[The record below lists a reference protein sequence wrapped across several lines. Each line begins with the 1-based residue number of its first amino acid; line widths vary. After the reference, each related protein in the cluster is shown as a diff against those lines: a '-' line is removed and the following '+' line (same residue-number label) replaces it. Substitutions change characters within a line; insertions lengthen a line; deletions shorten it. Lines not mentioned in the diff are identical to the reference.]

1 MVRPNDFGILWQDDF
16 SFSFLVKSLFLPPS
30 SVWEFSIKIVTTIGT
45 LKNEKLLT
53 PGKKKKNEW
62 LGLHYVQL
70 EDKRE
75 KS

>member
-1 MVRPNDFGILWQDDF
+1 MVRPNDFSILWQDGF
-16 SFSFLVKSLFLPPS
+16 PFSFLVKVCFFPLP

-45 LKNEKLLT
+45 FNKEKSLT
-53 PGKKKKNEW
+53 PEKNEW
-62 LGLHYVQL
+62 LGLRYVQL